1 MSRKTKQGL
10 ILLAI
15 LVMPSLFYVI
25 LSSGEHDIGGMP
37 YYGPRKVDH
46 TREIKKGVPDTNYYS
61 LSSFPK
67 SNTAEG
73 NAFDWSSIEGQIK
86 VISFVHPDDEGFRV
100 MEQMQTVYER
110 FNDKEQV
117 DLLTFYIGKT
127 LNDSTVRALREGYS
141 PNNKNWRLLKS
152 ESAETFAL
160 ESLLIDSESNL
171 EIDWYNTIVLIDQN
185 NHIRGYYD
193 GLQYVETKAL
203 MDGIKS
209 LRFVEYRP
217 IKKEEDEGK

>member
-15 LVMPSLFYVI
+15 LVMPSLFYVV

-37 YYGPRKVDH
+37 YYGPREANPNS
-46 TREIKKGVPDTNYYS
+46 EIKKGVPDTIYYS
-61 LSSFPK
+61 VPSYPDSK
-67 SNTAEG
+67 TADG
-73 NAFDWSSIEGQIK
+73 VGLDWSSIEGQIK
-86 VISFVHPDDEGFRV
+86 VVSFAHPDDEGFRV
-100 MEQMQTVYER
+100 MEQMQTVFER
-110 FNDKEQV
+110 FSDKEQV
-117 DLLTFYIGKT
+117 DLLTFFVGET
-127 LNDSTVRALREGYS
+127 LNDSTVTALREGYS

-152 ESAETFAL
+152 ESAKTFAL
-160 ESLLIDSESNL
+160 EVLLIESESNL
-171 EIDWYNTIVLIDQN
+171 EIDWYNTIVLVDQN
-185 NHIRGYYD
+185 SHIRGYYD

-217 IKKEEDEGK
+217 VKTKEDEGE

>member
-37 YYGPRKVDH
+37 YYGPREVDQS
-46 TREIKKGVPDTNYYS
+46 REIKKGVSDTNYYA
-61 LSSFPK
+61 LPSFPESKIANGK
-67 SNTAEG
+67 S
-73 NAFDWSSIEGQIK
+73 FDWSSINGQIK
-86 VISFVHPDDEGFRV
+86 VISFAHPDDEGFRV
-100 MEQMQTVYER
+100 MEQMQTVFER
-110 FNDKEQV
+110 FSDKVQV
-117 DLLTFYIGKT
+117 DLLTFYLGET
-127 LNDSTVRALREGYS
+127 LNDSTVNALRQGYS

-152 ESAETFAL
+152 KDAKTFAF
-160 ESLLIDSESNL
+160 ERLLIDSESNL
-171 EIDWYNTIVLIDQN
+171 EIDWFNTIVLVDQN

-217 IKKEEDEGK
+217 VKTEEDEGE